1 MTTAQRRY
9 LTIGVI
15 TAALVIVVVSR
26 GRDAGPD
33 AAAAAPSATSA
44 TSNQGG
50 APPDVTDLKLDLLR
64 AEHDKL
70 PAAERD
76 LFRFKPKASPPVP
89 AIPRPAATGAP
100 LGPPAPVAPPPP
112 PPIPLRMI
120 GMVEG
125 SRETGR
131 VAVLADTRGN
141 VFYGKEGDIIDGR
154 YRVLSISTDT
164 AELVYLDGRGRQ
176 ILRLSG
182 Q

>member
-15 TAALVIVVVSR
+15 IAALVIVVVSR
-26 GRDAGPD
+26 GRDQAPD
-33 AAAAAPSATSA
+33 VAAAPSGTGA
-44 TSNQGG
+44 TSNQRG
-50 APPDVTDLKLDLLR
+50 APPGVTGLKLDLLR

-76 LFRFKPKASPPVP
+76 LFRFKPKAPPPAP
-89 AIPRPAATGAP
+89 AIRRPVATGVP
-100 LGPPAPVAPPPP
+100 MGPPAPAAPPPP
-112 PPIPLRMI
+112 PPIPLKMI
-120 GMVEG
+120 GMVEAP
-125 SRETGR
+125 RETGR

-154 YRVLSISTDT
+154 YRVVRINIDT
-164 AELVYLDGRGRQ
+164 AELAYLDGRGRQ